1 MNNIEN
7 KQSRFNWEGLS
18 YKQIRQTASGF
29 GGPLAIFR
37 GTVLYPKW
45 YKQNTHIRLITLGLT
60 PLQWFLSLG
69 PKIYIYMCVFPITAI
84 SKLG

>member
-37 GTVLYPKW
+37 GTVLYPK
-45 YKQNTHIRLITLGLT
+45 
-60 PLQWFLSLG
+60 
-69 PKIYIYMCVFPITAI
+69 
-84 SKLG
+84 